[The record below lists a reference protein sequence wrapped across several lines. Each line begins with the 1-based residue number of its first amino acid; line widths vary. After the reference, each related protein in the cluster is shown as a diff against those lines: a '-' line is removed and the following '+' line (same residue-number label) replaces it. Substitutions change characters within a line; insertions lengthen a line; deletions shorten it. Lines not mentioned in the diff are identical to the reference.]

1 MGYSQSKES
10 NYGVYIEN
18 DKEGETKIIRHP
30 AIGNKE
36 LPKEPFKGVNTMW
49 KALEF
54 SVNNL
59 PNNRFLGTRLRNSN
73 GELADYSWK
82 TYSEAFE
89 IIKYFACGL
98 EKLNLCEEKDFTK
111 EGSSKFKFF
120 GICSRNREEWVI
132 ADYACHA
139 LGVTVITFYDTLGDD
154 TIEYICNQTKLNT
167 IIVESEKLKMLVK
180 ISKCKLLGEVK
191 SIIVM
196 ENIDSLSKEA
206 SENIEFLKRMKIEVL
221 FFDEIISTGKKYYN
235 VFSINKLSNYDP
247 KNIATFCY
255 TSGTTGVP
263 KGAML
268 SHEAIIADTAA
279 MQFSDAQIESTDIYI
294 SYLPLA
300 HVMERVAVTA
310 CVIKS
315 AAIGFYQG
323 NPLKIIEDAQLLK
336 PTLFLGVPRVYQRVV
351 EKIKERIKNSNFV
364 NRNLAYKA
372 ISDKLYNYEN
382 YGKLNHFIWDKLVFK
397 KMKMALG
404 GNIRFLMSGSAPLS
418 KEIKS
423 FMMICFSCPLIEGYG
438 TTENCGAAS
447 FTSIED
453 YAGNSVGGI
462 ICSLEMKLID
472 VKEMN
477 YLTNPINIKDDDLY
491 KTSLNENYS
500 RNNSKVTTN
509 ESNIIT
515 ESTNYKSKIQV
526 VTEPFLPS
534 GEILLRGPTI
544 FSGYFLDAENTAS
557 AIDKEG
563 WLHTGD
569 IGVILPNMTLRI
581 VDRRKNI
588 FKLSIGEYVAPE
600 KIENILINN
609 DYISQI
615 FVYGEP
621 IESVIVAIIVPNI
634 RMCFEYLNSQG
645 IKTDLSIVTDDTE
658 KLLKEKKNIDKVLN
672 NKILIDYL
680 IDIIDKYSRS
690 KGLKGFEVVKS
701 VRLKSTPFSVENNL
715 LTPSLKLKRHEAK
728 IIFKKEIKE
737 MYEEI
742 HLK

>member
-1 MGYSQSKES
+1 MGYSQSKEA

-18 DKEGETKIIRHP
+18 KKEGETRIIRHP
-30 AIGNKE
+30 AIGNNE
-36 LPKEPFKGVNTMW
+36 LPKEPFKGINTMW

-54 SVNNL
+54 SYKNL
-59 PNNRFLGTRLRNSN
+59 PNNKFLGTRLKNLN
-73 GELADYSWK
+73 GELGDYNWK
-82 TYSEAFE
+82 TYAEAYE
-89 IIKYFACGL
+89 IILSFSCGL
-98 EKLNLCEEKDFTK
+98 EKMNLCEEKDFTK

-120 GICSRNREEWVI
+120 GIYSRNREEWVI

-167 IIVESEKLKMLVK
+167 ILIEAEKLNMLAK
-180 ISKCKLLGEVK
+180 ISKTKILGEVK
-191 SIIVM
+191 TIIIM
-196 ENIDSLSKEA
+196 ENAENLNKEA
-206 SENIEFLKRMKIEVL
+206 NENIKILINKKIKVL
-221 FFDEIISTGKKYYN
+221 FYNDIVNLGKKHLKD
-235 VFSINKLSNYDP
+235 FRIDESNSNP

-372 ISDKLYNYEN
+372 INDKLYNYNN

-397 KMKMALG
+397 KMRMALG

-453 YAGNSVGGI
+453 YAGTSVGGI

-477 YLTNPINIKDDDLY
+477 YITSRKEIDDD
-491 KTSLNENYS
+491 KF
-500 RNNSKVTTN
+500 NNDEICNNNNTN
-509 ESNIIT
+509 
-515 ESTNYKSKIQV
+515 KIQI

-544 FSGYFLDAENTAS
+544 FSGYFLDPENTAN
-557 AIDKEG
+557 AIDKDG

-621 IESVIVAIIVPNI
+621 IESVIVAIIVPNLK
-634 RMCFEYLNSQG
+634 MCFEYLNSQG
-645 IKTDLSIVTDDTE
+645 VKTDFNFNTDDTE
-658 KLLKEKKNIDKVLN
+658 KLLVEKSSVDKILN
-672 NKILIDYL
+672 NKILIDFL
-680 IDIIDKYSRS
+680 IDTIDKYSRS
-690 KGLKGFEVVKS
+690 KGLKGFEVVKN
-701 VRLKSTPFSVENNL
+701 VRLNSTPFSIDNNL
-715 LTPSLKLKRHEAK
+715 LTPSMKLKRHEAK
-728 IIFKKEIKE
+728 IMFKKQIRE
-737 MYEEI
+737 MYDEI
-742 HLK
+742 NKK